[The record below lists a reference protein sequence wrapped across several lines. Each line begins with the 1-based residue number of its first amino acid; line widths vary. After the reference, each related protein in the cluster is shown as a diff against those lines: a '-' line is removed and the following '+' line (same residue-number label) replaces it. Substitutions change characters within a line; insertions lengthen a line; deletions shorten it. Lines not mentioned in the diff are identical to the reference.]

1 MRIIPFSARAAFVS
15 ACLALTSPVSV
26 SARVVAVRI
35 DHVEPFA
42 AGTAFGDSGA
52 YERVVGIVRGELDPL
67 DPRNKIIVDIDR
79 APRNAAGMVEYET
92 DLFILRPTDPAK
104 GNHQLLFDVLN
115 RGNKV
120 VTNRLNRTTP
130 KDDSNDPSS
139 VAHAGDGF
147 LFRRGYT
154 IAWAGWDPDA
164 PKSNAGMT
172 MRIPALPDVEREIRD
187 EFVSATRGPPMARF
201 RLSYTAASLNPTGA
215 RLTVRAR
222 AADPATLVPPDG
234 WRFVDTHTVVLLP
247 EGTMPAPGVIYDL
260 VYRARS
266 PWVSGIGFAA
276 QRDIVAFLKSNASD
290 SAGAPNPAGSHI
302 EAAIGFGVS
311 QSGHFL
317 RDFIK
322 LGFNQDEV
330 GRKVFDGVLSHIAG
344 IGGVFLNAEFAQP
357 FRTRTQHQDSTMPEN
372 SFPFSAG
379 TSHSPI
385 GTGDGSLLRHDGFDP
400 LLIETNTDAEY
411 WQKGASLLGTEP
423 LNRFD
428 LPSPARL
435 FLISG
440 TQHSGRF
447 AATDAPGP
455 CVNHRNPHDPY
466 PAVRALLVALSEWIA
481 TGKPAPESRIPM
493 LNDGTALHSNSTLVS
508 ADKLH
513 FPALPGFAVA
523 FAPNAI
529 VPEGDWVHPTPAE
542 TPYSPLVPAVDED
555 GNDRAG
561 LHLPDIAAPFGTY
574 TGFNLYKAP
583 YPEGEMCDRD
593 GSFLPF
599 ARSDAEKMAGDP
611 RRSLVERYG
620 TRDKYVML
628 VSAAAARLVQ
638 ERLLLSE
645 DADHYVTEAKSA
657 ASVIL
662 PP

>member
-266 PWVSGIGFAA
+266 PLGQWH
-276 QRDIVAFLKSNASD
+276 R
-290 SAGAPNPAGSHI
+290 
-302 EAAIGFGVS
+302 
-311 QSGHFL
+311 L
-317 RDFIK
+317 R
-322 LGFNQDEV
+322 
-330 GRKVFDGVLSHIAG
+330 
-344 IGGVFLNAEFAQP
+344 
-357 FRTRTQHQDSTMPEN
+357 
-372 SFPFSAG
+372 
-379 TSHSPI
+379 
-385 GTGDGSLLRHDGFDP
+385 
-400 LLIETNTDAEY
+400 
-411 WQKGASLLGTEP
+411 
-423 LNRFD
+423 
-428 LPSPARL
+428 
-435 FLISG
+435 
-440 TQHSGRF
+440 
-447 AATDAPGP
+447 
-455 CVNHRNPHDPY
+455 
-466 PAVRALLVALSEWIA
+466 
-481 TGKPAPESRIPM
+481 
-493 LNDGTALHSNSTLVS
+493 GTARH
-508 ADKLH
+508 
-513 FPALPGFAVA
+513 
-523 FAPNAI
+523 
-529 VPEGDWVHPTPAE
+529 
-542 TPYSPLVPAVDED
+542 
-555 GNDRAG
+555 
-561 LHLPDIAAPFGTY
+561 
-574 TGFNLYKAP
+574 
-583 YPEGEMCDRD
+583 
-593 GSFLPF
+593 
-599 ARSDAEKMAGDP
+599 
-611 RRSLVERYG
+611 RRVLEVEC
-620 TRDKYVML
+620 
-628 VSAAAARLVQ
+628 
-638 ERLLLSE
+638 
-645 DADHYVTEAKSA
+645 
-657 ASVIL
+657 
-662 PP
+662 